1 MKLIGRK
8 DSVLSGDIDFSVR
21 MEVEEDQNVVE
32 KADNPQLL
40 GSLTRHFL

>member
-21 MEVEEDQNVVE
+21 MEVEEDRHVVE
-32 KADNPQLL
+32 KADKPQLL